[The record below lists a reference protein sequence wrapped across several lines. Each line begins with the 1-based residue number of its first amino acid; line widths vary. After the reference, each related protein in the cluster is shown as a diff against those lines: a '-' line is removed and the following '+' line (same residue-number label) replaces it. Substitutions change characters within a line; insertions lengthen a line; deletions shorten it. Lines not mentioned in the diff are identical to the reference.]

1 MLNTK
6 KAPALAVMGKEGTS
20 AGASKGVWENSI
32 SSSVFWEP
40 HPLGKSYQKAT
51 RQGGDYGAA
60 CENMYPC
67 DTAGGLTH
75 GYLSAT
81 VEIPNLARRNKRLS
95 CLPRT
100 GKSLVA
106 YSAHHAA
113 GVSIGRFVHIGRVTR
128 LGFREGP
135 AASLRPGSV
144 LPCLFSFKTPKFSE
158 VPHD

>member
-1 MLNTK
+1 MRPSTK
-6 KAPALAVMGKEGTS
+6 KAPTLAT
-20 AGASKGVWENSI
+20 
-32 SSSVFWEP
+32 
-40 HPLGKSYQKAT
+40 LGKSVSAGENERTWSQITSTFAEME
-51 RQGGDYGAA
+51 DFAA
-60 CENMYPC
+60 VKS
-67 DTAGGLTH
+67 GGLTH

-81 VEIPNLARRNKRLS
+81 VETPNLARRNKRLS

-158 VPHD
+158 VHHV

>member
-1 MLNTK
+1 MIKIIK
-6 KAPALAVMGKEGTS
+6 KAPAPATLG
-20 AGASKGVWENSI
+20 KGVGVEESKRTWSQITSTFAEMEDFAA
-32 SSSVFWEP
+32 V
-40 HPLGKSYQKAT
+40 KS
-51 RQGGDYGAA
+51 
-60 CENMYPC
+60 
-67 DTAGGLTH
+67 GGLTH

-81 VEIPNLARRNKRLS
+81 VEPPNLARRNKRLS

-106 YSAHHAA
+106 YSAHHAV

-158 VPHD
+158 VHHV

>member
-6 KAPALAVMGKEGTS
+6 KAPALAVMGREGTS

-75 GYLSAT
+75 GRGWGMLKVPKKHERRTASA
-81 VEIPNLARRNKRLS
+81 IPVFS
-95 CLPRT
+95 PRAGRST
-100 GKSLVA
+100 GKSIAESSAYHALPEI
-106 YSAHHAA
+106 YSAGACLYWQVRCP
-113 GVSIGRFVHIGRVTR
+113 GQPQG
-128 LGFREGP
+128 
-135 AASLRPGSV
+135 PGSPLV
-144 LPCLFSFKTPKFSE
+144 WLGSTVPASFF
-158 VPHD
+158 